1 MNEFL
6 NGKSMITPGVAG
18 AVVILI
24 SNTAFT
30 QFGISAK
37 WCSLILSFLLGTLVF
52 AGTLAPLWQKA
63 IFYLLNS
70 AIIFAVAVGTNQVG
84 TRLTEPHPATGD
96 RPSPVLKGE
105 AKPRERPWFHDW
117 FDESR

>member
-1 MNEFL
+1 
-6 NGKSMITPGVAG
+6 MITPGIAG
-18 AVVILI
+18 SVVILI

-37 WCSLILSFLLGTLVF
+37 WCSLTLSFLLGALVF

-84 TRLTEPHPATGD
+84 TRLTEPHPGTMVWDA
-96 RPSPVLKGE
+96 PSSSLTDTEIYAE

-117 FDESR
+117 FRESR